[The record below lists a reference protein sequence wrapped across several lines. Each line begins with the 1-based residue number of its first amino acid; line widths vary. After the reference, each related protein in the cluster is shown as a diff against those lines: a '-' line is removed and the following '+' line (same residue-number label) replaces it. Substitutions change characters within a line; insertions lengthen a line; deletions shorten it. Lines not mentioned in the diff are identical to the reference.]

1 MHYALQRGM
10 WTSPQAKDWP
20 TFTRMFPLSRSTQT
34 QSGLLGLGSP
44 IARQLL
50 LCVVII
56 AAFALMMIAGWNHY
70 ADKFASR
77 EEFLLSPSDILINK
91 QPDWIHSNVLIQ
103 TIQEAKLPEKLDL
116 RDRELTSKIATTFAY
131 NPWIRK
137 VNKVVKQYPAKILV
151 DVEYRRPV
159 AMVEVLFVDKE
170 GRRKLGLVPIDAEGC
185 LLPDADFSPAQ
196 AIQYPRIRIDLKKSS
211 ADVGQ
216 KWEDPR
222 VADAASIAVELLPYW
237 NDLKLSRIVLKED
250 GGSHYELELADN
262 TRIIWGSPP
271 GKELPQEAMAKHKV
285 QVILQKAAESNLSSN
300 EAQPSL
306 DLRTAGRGT
315 NGTDTVRR

>member
-1 MHYALQRGM
+1 M
-10 WTSPQAKDWP
+10 
-20 TFTRMFPLSRSTQT
+20 SRSTQT
-34 QSGLLGLGSP
+34 QAGLLGLGSP
-44 IARQLL
+44 VARQLL

-91 QPDWIHSNVLIQ
+91 QPDWIHSNVLID
-103 TIQEAKLPEKLDL
+103 TVNEEKLPEKLDL
-116 RDRELTSKIATTFAY
+116 RDRELTSKIATAFSNHA
-131 NPWIRK
+131 WIRK
-137 VNKVVKQYPAKILV
+137 VNKVIKQYPAKVLV

-159 AMVEVLFVDKE
+159 AVVEVVFTDKF
-170 GRRKLGLVPIDAEGC
+170 GNKKRGLVPIDGEGTI
-185 LLPDADFSPAQ
+185 LPDRDFSPAQ
-196 AIQYPRIRIDLKKSS
+196 AAQYPRILIDLKTPW
-211 ADVGQ
+211 VGPGQ

-222 VADAASIAVELLPYW
+222 IADAALIAMELLPYW
-237 NDLKLSRIVLKED
+237 NDLKLTRIVLKEES
-250 GGSHYELELADN
+250 GSHYELELADN

-306 DLRTAGRGT
+306 DLRTAGRGN
-315 NGTDTVRR
+315 NGTDMVRR